1 MSAFSTWHTPN
12 ASVSSRS
19 GIYCPL
25 VILCQGEIS
34 RLQSEISAF
43 TSHSNRTNMTTRHFL
58 PQQNANQSETE
69 LQGSLNFMKENQIR
83 WRFPNGK
90 RCSLRKGCDWY
101 SRATDLMTWVC
112 LREQIVKCKFDYMGS
127 YFESALLILQWCCL
141 LSLTTKD
148 LFINIENSK
157 CLTYLLF
164 IHDIHKELKVFLKH
178 PLGLQMLNLLLSCN
192 VL

>member
-1 MSAFSTWHTPN
+1 MPGRNKQASEWNISFHFPFQQDKYDNQTFFASTECQSIRNWTPGKLKFHVRKPN
-12 ASVSSRS
+12 KLEVS
-19 GIYCPL
+19 
-25 VILCQGEIS
+25 
-34 RLQSEISAF
+34 
-43 TSHSNRTNMTTRHFL
+43 
-58 PQQNANQSETE
+58 
-69 LQGSLNFMKENQIR
+69 
-83 WRFPNGK
+83 K
-90 RCSLRKGCDWY
+90 RQKVQPEEGCDCY